1 MARGTRPE
9 DYLGVLKSLTDEGCS
24 YFLEGGQA
32 VNFRAEYFTLREGG
46 VIALEKFQPFTSKD
60 CDLWVSVA
68 ALKHFEAKL
77 DGQLK
82 KGTSPADGQLAVF
95 TTRGKPPLKIDL
107 MSGVFGI
114 SPADIGR
121 LEKRA
126 LVVRGI
132 RLLDPLFLFKGKCHN
147 LIKLPQ
153 ADRQDLKHLRMP
165 GLILPA
171 YLEELLEEVRTG
183 GLDERQL
190 LKEVKLLLQMGK
202 DGWVRQALKKVE
214 LALAELIPI
223 EILRSCG
230 FEKIERFVGSKWPG
244 S

>member
-1 MARGTRPE
+1 MARDTRPE
-9 DYLGVLKSLTDEGCS
+9 DYLGVLKSLSDEGCS

-32 VNFRAEYFTLREGG
+32 VNFWAEYFTLREGA
-46 VIALEKFQPFTSKD
+46 VTALEKYQPFTSKD

-114 SPADIGR
+114 PPADIGR
-121 LEKRA
+121 LEERA

-132 RLLDPLFLFKGKCHN
+132 KLLDPLFLFKGKCHN

-153 ADRQDLKHLRMP
+153 SGRQDLKHLRMLV
-165 GLILPA
+165 LILPA
-171 YLEELLEEVRTG
+171 YLEELLEEVKTG

-190 LKEVKLLLQMGK
+190 LQEIKLLLQMGR
-202 DGWVRQALKKVE
+202 DGWVRQALKK
-214 LALAELIPI
+214 AELTLADVIPI
-223 EILRSCG
+223 GVLRSCG
-230 FEKIERFVGSKWPG
+230 FGKIERFVGSTWPV